1 MFWKKTEEN
10 DEDYYYVKVHKD
22 KLSAIIAI
30 VSLYVFY
37 KVYFGVCDLLGWDS
51 FWLLFIFVFAA
62 APVTALMHKGIMA
75 FLKK

>member
-22 KLSAIIAI
+22 KLNAIIAI